1 MARLPRG
8 KKGDT
13 KGNGQNRWGDFKS
26 HKIRFSM
33 HIDNIE

>member
-1 MARLPRG
+1 MAGLARG
-8 KKGDT
+8 KKADT
-13 KGNGQNRWGDFKS
+13 KGTGQNRWGDFNS